1 MPLHTFFGSAHIPDL
16 HTIWLYVK
24 SDHVYQ
30 TKSVNMTGTTDRKT
44 EVSYKIYENMT
55 WIQQICNKQS

>member
-16 HTIWLYVK
+16 HTIGLVK

-30 TKSVNMTGTTDRKT
+30 TKGSVNMTGTTDRKT
-44 EVSYKIYENMT
+44 EVSSIKSMKI
-55 WIQQICNKQS
+55 